1 MAGPPPDFAE
11 LATQLARVANHPPVT
26 AAVLQQQ
33 VQQQSQHLQQQLQ
46 QQSQQLQQQLQ
57 QQIQQQF
64 QQQFQQLS
72 RLIDERLHLR
82 CVRMSVLFV
91 LCSGYVNAVLCCS
104 EARQQARMT
113 NSLAPDETAL
123 EVILDANGA
132 APPHWPAG
140 ASSAQVRQISGSHI
154 NQVLQFYHLS
164 TQGTVSVRRRR
175 VLKHLGVRI

>member
-46 QQSQQLQQQLQ
+46 QQ
-57 QQIQQQF
+57 IQQQF

-72 RLIDERLHLR
+72 QLFDERLHLR

-104 EARQQARMT
+104 EAWQQARMT

-132 APPHWPAG
+132 APPHWPAC

-175 VLKHLGVRI
+175 VLIHLGVRI